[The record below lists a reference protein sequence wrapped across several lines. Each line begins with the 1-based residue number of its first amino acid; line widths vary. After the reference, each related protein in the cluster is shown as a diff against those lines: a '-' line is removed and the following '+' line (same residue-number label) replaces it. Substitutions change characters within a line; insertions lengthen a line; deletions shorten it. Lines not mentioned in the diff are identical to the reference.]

1 MAPAYEQFIALYEE
15 FEVLEKSKVIAHLE
29 HVANNYCAP
38 KAWGKKQ
45 QTGIMLLTAHLL
57 YMKWQTQAQVGGAA
71 AKISSGETPSMLN
84 PTDKDLELTTYGRQ
98 YLELRNTLPRTTG
111 FAI

>member
-1 MAPAYEQFIALYEE
+1 MVPAYEDFIALHEE
-15 FEVLEKSKVIAHLE
+15 FEVLGQQKVTAHLKY
-29 HVANNYCAP
+29 VANNYCAP
-38 KAWGKKQ
+38 RAWGKKQ
-45 QTGIMLLTAHLL
+45 QAGIMLLTAHLL

-71 AKISSGETPSMLN
+71 AKISSGEAPSTLS
-84 PTDKDLELTTYGRQ
+84 PTDKDLALTTYGRQ